1 MVFAMRQVRA
11 EVYRREGYEIRVI
24 GGRGGGWRDLYH
36 AFLRL
41 PWWAALAIIGGS
53 YLVLNALFA
62 ALYLEVGGI
71 ANAGRGSFL
80 DAFFFSIQT
89 MGTIGYGA
97 MYPASHAANGLVVA
111 ESVLGLWVIAL
122 TTGLVFARF
131 SLTRARVAF
140 SARAAVSPLD
150 GVPTLMMR
158 VGNERRRNEI
168 VDATF
173 RLVVM
178 RTTRTAEGAVIY
190 RTEDLPLVRDRAPA
204 LQRSWMV
211 LHRIEPGTPLD
222 GVTPE
227 ALAES
232 EAELTLT
239 VAGVD
244 GTTLQPVHALHTWMA
259 QSVVFGARLADVVT
273 DVPDAMIIDLRRF
286 HDLVPTAAAPGFPYR
301 AKPPSPG
308 GGEAAPSEEA
318 AGR

>member
-1 MVFAMRQVRA
+1 MRQVRA

-41 PWWAALAIIGGS
+41 PWWAALACIGGG
-53 YLVLNALFA
+53 YLALNALFA

-71 ANAGRGSFL
+71 ANAARDSFL
-80 DAFFFSIQT
+80 DFFFSIQT
-89 MGTIGYGA
+89 MGTIGYGSL
-97 MYPASHAANGLVVA
+97 YPATRAANGLVVA

-140 SARAAVSPLD
+140 SARAAISPLD

-168 VDATF
+168 VEATF

-190 RTEDLPLVRDRAPA
+190 RTQDLPLVRERAA
-204 LQRSWMV
+204 QLQRSWMV
-211 LHRIEPGTPLD
+211 LHRIEPGTPLH

-259 QSVVFGARLADVVT
+259 QSVVFGARLADVIT
-273 DVPDAMIIDLRRF
+273 DVPEAMIIDLRRF
-286 HDLVPTAAAPGFPYR
+286 HELVPTEGAPGFPYR
-301 AKPPSPG
+301 AELGSPG
-308 GGEAAPSEEA
+308 GGEAGRSEEA